1 LNFLAT
7 RRAGFL
13 ACFFL
18 LALANC
24 GCGGGGGEDS
34 DSSLVAVFEPSCLSG
49 DPCYTSSVTMQPGYA
64 SGAVF
69 EVQVVLNELDTA
81 IVAADLAVGFDPAVV
96 QYQDYDKG
104 PALGTGD
111 GTDYLV
117 TPGAGEVKVSIGV
130 SAGTSVSSASVM
142 ITLIFKALKAGQTN
156 FYFLD
161 KNVSDGSALYRPDLS
176 IIPLGDGGWSG
187 GLATAD

>member
-18 LALANC
+18 LVLASC
-24 GCGGGGGEDS
+24 GCGGGGGEDG
-34 DSSLVAVFEPSCLSG
+34 DDSLVAVFEPACLSG
-49 DPCYTSSVTMQPGYA
+49 DLCYEGNVTMQPGTA

-69 EVQVVLNELDTA
+69 EVQVVLNRLDTV
-81 IVAADLAVGFDPAVV
+81 IVAADLKIGFDPAVV
-96 QYQDYDKG
+96 QYQGYTKG
-104 PALGTGD
+104 PALGED
-111 GTDYLV
+111 EGTTYVV
-117 TPGAGEVKVSIGV
+117 TPGGGEVMVSISV

-142 ITLIFKALKAGQTN
+142 ITLAFKALKAGQTN
-156 FYFLD
+156 LTFLD
-161 KNVSDGSALYRPDLS
+161 RDVSDRTALYRPDLS
-176 IIPLGDGGWSG
+176 IILLGDGGWSG